1 MKLKKC
7 LAILSAVV
15 FFSSCY
21 YDKEEKIYGIAL
33 CDTSNIKYSVQI
45 TSTISTNCLRC
56 HGGNAS
62 AGGGIQLGD
71 YTVLKTLALNGRL
84 IGAVTQAPG
93 FSAMPK
99 GGARLPDCRIAEI
112 RTWIRNGA
120 PNN

>member
-1 MKLKKC
+1 MKLKNC
-7 LAILSAVV
+7 LFVLSAIV
-15 FFSSCY
+15 FLSSCY
-21 YDKEEKIYGIAL
+21 YDKEEKIYGIAR

-45 TSTISTNCLRC
+45 VSTISTNCLRC

-84 IGAVTQAPG
+84 IGAVSRVPG
-93 FSAMPK
+93 FSPMPK
-99 GGARLPDCRIAEI
+99 NTAKLPDCRIAEI

>member
-1 MKLKKC
+1 
-7 LAILSAVV
+7 
-15 FFSSCY
+15 
-21 YDKEEKIYGIAL
+21 
-33 CDTSNIKYSVQI
+33 
-45 TSTISTNCLRC
+45 
-56 HGGNAS
+56 
-62 AGGGIQLGD
+62 LGD